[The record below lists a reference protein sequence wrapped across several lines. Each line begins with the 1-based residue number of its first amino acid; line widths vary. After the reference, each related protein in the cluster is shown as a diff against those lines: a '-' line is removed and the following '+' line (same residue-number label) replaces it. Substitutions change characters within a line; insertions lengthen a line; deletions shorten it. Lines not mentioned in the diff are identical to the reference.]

1 MIASFDYH
9 APTSLGETLDLL
21 ATCGEDAHLMAG
33 GTALVLLMQ
42 QGLVQ
47 PGHVVGLRDVSEL
60 QGIRRLDDGGLEIRA
75 LTTHRQAERSSD
87 VQAYCPALAET
98 FARVAT
104 VRIRNQATVGGNLA
118 HADPAQDP
126 PPMLIA
132 LGAQAVVASRQG
144 QRRIPLDEFFV
155 DYFETALLPGEVL
168 VAVELPPLAP
178 GTRVTYKK
186 FLPRT
191 QDDYATVSV
200 AARLRMGQD
209 QRCEDI
215 RLALGAAGTVP
226 VRARKSRRRCAANV
240 LTPMRC
246 ATQQPWSAR
255 RSIHSRTCAAP
266 PVTSARW
273 LACGPSARCW
283 SCLLLDRRVARKYF
297 VPQQLDAADGVI
309 VGHVPVVGPEA
320 HVADAKHISDI
331 AESLDDL
338 VRRADNDLMQHQAR
352 AP

>member
-1 MIASFDYH
+1 MDAGAVIATFDYH
-9 APTSLGETLDLL
+9 APTALDETFDLL
-21 ATCGEDAHLMAG
+21 ATHGEDAHLMAG

-47 PGHVVGLRDVSEL
+47 PGHVVGLRGLGEL

-75 LTTHRQAERSSD
+75 LTTHRQAERSAE
-87 VQAYCPALAET
+87 VQAYCQALAET

-132 LGAQAVVASRQG
+132 LDAQAVVASHQG

-155 DYFETALLPGEVL
+155 DYFETALQPGEVL

-200 AARLRMGQD
+200 AARLRVGQD
-209 QRCEDI
+209 QRCDDV
-215 RLALGAAGTVP
+215 RVALGAAATVP
-226 VRARKSRRRCAANV
+226 VRARKVEAALRGERLDPGIIRN
-240 LTPMRC
+240 
-246 ATQQPWSAR
+246 
-255 RSIHSRTCAAP
+255 AA
-266 PVTSARW
+266 A
-273 LACGPSARCW
+273 
-283 SCLLLDRRVARKYF
+283 
-297 VPQQLDAADGVI
+297 
-309 VGHVPVVGPEA
+309 
-320 HVADAKHISDI
+320 
-331 AESLDDL
+331 L
-338 VRRADNDLMQHQAR
+338 VRDEVDPLEDLRGSAGYKREMARVWTERALLELMAAQA
-352 AP
+352 

>member
-1 MIASFDYH
+1 MDAGAVIAAFDYH
-9 APTSLGETLDLL
+9 APTSLDETFDLL
-21 ATCGEDAHLMAG
+21 ATHGEDAHLMAG

-47 PGHVVGLRDVSEL
+47 PGHVVGLRGLGEL

-75 LTTHRQAERSSD
+75 LTTHRQAERSAE
-87 VQAYCPALAET
+87 VQAYCQALAET

-132 LGAQAVVASRQG
+132 LDAQAVVASHQG
-144 QRRIPLDEFFV
+144 QRRIPLDELFV
-155 DYFETALLPGEVL
+155 DYFETALQPGEVL

-200 AARLRMGQD
+200 AARLRVGQD
-209 QRCEDI
+209 QRCDDI
-215 RLALGAAGTVP
+215 RVALGAAATVP
-226 VRARKSRRRCAANV
+226 VRARKVEAALRGERLDPGIIRN
-240 LTPMRC
+240 
-246 ATQQPWSAR
+246 
-255 RSIHSRTCAAP
+255 AA
-266 PVTSARW
+266 A
-273 LACGPSARCW
+273 
-283 SCLLLDRRVARKYF
+283 
-297 VPQQLDAADGVI
+297 
-309 VGHVPVVGPEA
+309 
-320 HVADAKHISDI
+320 
-331 AESLDDL
+331 L
-338 VRRADNDLMQHQAR
+338 VRDEVDPLEDLRGSAGYKREMARVWTERALLELMAAQ
-352 AP
+352 

>member
-1 MIASFDYH
+1 MDAGAVIAAFDYH
-9 APTSLGETLDLL
+9 APTSLAETFDLL
-21 ATCGEDAHLMAG
+21 ATHGEDAHLMAG

-47 PGHVVGLRDVSEL
+47 PGHVVGLRGLGEL

-75 LTTHRQAERSSD
+75 LTTHRQAERSAE
-87 VQAYCPALAET
+87 VQAYCQALAET

-132 LGAQAVVASRQG
+132 LDAQAVVASHQG
-144 QRRIPLDEFFV
+144 QRRIPLDELFV
-155 DYFETALLPGEVL
+155 DYFETALQPGEVL

-200 AARLRMGQD
+200 AARLRVGQD
-209 QRCEDI
+209 QRCDDI
-215 RLALGAAGTVP
+215 RVALGAAATVP
-226 VRARKSRRRCAANV
+226 VRARKVEAALRGERLDPGIIRN
-240 LTPMRC
+240 
-246 ATQQPWSAR
+246 
-255 RSIHSRTCAAP
+255 AA
-266 PVTSARW
+266 A
-273 LACGPSARCW
+273 
-283 SCLLLDRRVARKYF
+283 
-297 VPQQLDAADGVI
+297 
-309 VGHVPVVGPEA
+309 
-320 HVADAKHISDI
+320 
-331 AESLDDL
+331 L
-338 VRRADNDLMQHQAR
+338 VRDEVDPLEDLRGSAGYKREMARVWTERALLELMAAQA
-352 AP
+352 